1 MKTKNIFFSSLF
13 LIAAYSCSLENET
26 YDQLGSDNVMTTE
39 NDVKAAVTGIYHE
52 LRGGGWDRY
61 NCAWGSLLTMQIGC
75 TDECDCNWVWDKQLD
90 FLWTAETTDLG
101 PILYRTSSR
110 CY

>member
-39 NDVKAAVTGIYHE
+39 NDVKAAVTGIY
-52 LRGGGWDRY
+52 
-61 NCAWGSLLTMQIGC
+61 
-75 TDECDCNWVWDKQLD
+75 V
-90 FLWTAETTDLG
+90 AEAG
-101 PILYRTSSR
+101 IAIIVHGVLY
-110 CY
+110 

>member
-39 NDVKAAVTGIYHE
+39 NDVKAAVTTNYVAEAGIAIIVH
-52 LRGGGWDRY
+52 G
-61 NCAWGSLLTMQIGC
+61 
-75 TDECDCNWVWDKQLD
+75 V
-90 FLWTAETTDLG
+90 
-101 PILYRTSSR
+101 LY
-110 CY
+110 

>member
-52 LRGGGWDRY
+52 LRGGG
-61 NCAWGSLLTMQIGC
+61 
-75 TDECDCNWVWDKQLD
+75 
-90 FLWTAETTDLG
+90 
-101 PILYRTSSR
+101 
-110 CY
+110 

>member
-39 NDVKAAVTGIYHE
+39 NDVKAAVTGIYHIPT
-52 LRGGGWDRY
+52 Y
-61 NCAWGSLLTMQIGC
+61 LLLFINQNVPYPC
-75 TDECDCNWVWDKQLD
+75 C
-90 FLWTAETTDLG
+90 
-101 PILYRTSSR
+101 
-110 CY
+110 

>member
-39 NDVKAAVTGIYHE
+39 TMSKPLSPGYTTNYVAEAGIAIIVH
-52 LRGGGWDRY
+52 G
-61 NCAWGSLLTMQIGC
+61 
-75 TDECDCNWVWDKQLD
+75 V
-90 FLWTAETTDLG
+90 
-101 PILYRTSSR
+101 LY
-110 CY
+110 

>member
-39 NDVKAAVTGIYHE
+39 NDVKAAVTGYTTN
-52 LRGGGWDRY
+52 Y
-61 NCAWGSLLTMQIGC
+61 
-75 TDECDCNWVWDKQLD
+75 V
-90 FLWTAETTDLG
+90 AEAG
-101 PILYRTSSR
+101 ISIIVHGVLY
-110 CY
+110 

>member
-52 LRGGGWDRY
+52 LRGGGWDLLRFY
-61 NCAWGSLLTMQIGC
+61 GSLSKFSHRTN
-75 TDECDCNWVWDKQLD
+75 TNYV
-90 FLWTAETTDLG
+90 AEAG
-101 PILYRTSSR
+101 IAIIVHGVLY
-110 CY
+110 

>member
-75 TDECDCNWVWDKQLD
+75 TDECDCNWV
-90 FLWTAETTDLG
+90 
-101 PILYRTSSR
+101 
-110 CY
+110 